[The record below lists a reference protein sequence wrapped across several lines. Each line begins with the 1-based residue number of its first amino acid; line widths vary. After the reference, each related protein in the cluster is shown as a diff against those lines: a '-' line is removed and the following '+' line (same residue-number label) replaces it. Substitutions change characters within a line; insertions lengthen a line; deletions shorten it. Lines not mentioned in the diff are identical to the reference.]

1 MRDKL
6 RVLLTDAHGFME
18 YRNKVYGLKYK
29 WPKSKCLQ
37 CKYAF
42 TLFRYNLNGY
52 RDLVYYRVGLRC
64 IKKLFKPTINCF
76 LDVGEVEEGG
86 CMFHHAFSTFIN
98 AEYIGK
104 GCSFRNNTTIGNKI
118 SNGVLQRPR
127 LEQHVFVG
135 PNVVIIG
142 GVTIGHHAVIGAG
155 AVVSQDVPPYGVVVG
170 NPARVIKIN
179 KPE

>member
-1 MRDKL
+1 
-6 RVLLTDAHGFME
+6 
-18 YRNKVYGLKYK
+18 
-29 WPKSKCLQ
+29 
-37 CKYAF
+37 
-42 TLFRYNLNGY
+42 
-52 RDLVYYRVGLRC
+52 
-64 IKKLFKPTINCF
+64 
-76 LDVGEVEEGG
+76 
-86 CMFHHAFSTFIN
+86 MFHHAFSTFIN